1 MKSILLFITV
11 FVLSGTDII
20 AQTVSREIPSE
31 KIDSDNIIPFVDS
44 LRHRILSDT
53 LKFHRKDLSHVNGRT
68 KNRNPYSM
76 LITVNM
82 KYSYRLDIV
91 ENHLVTEF
99 ANEILNSKN
108 IKSITVVT
116 KDNAPILGGYMASE
130 GWIFITLKPKI
141 KLDFEVGG
149 LKYRKG
155 KKRKGGDNFLQRK
168 KGELMIRT

>member
-1 MKSILLFITV
+1 MKWIYLILTVSILL
-11 FVLSGTDII
+11 GTDLI
-20 AQTVSREIPSE
+20 AQSESQEIPSE
-31 KIDSDNIIPFVDS
+31 IIDAKNIHPFVDS
-44 LRHRILSDT
+44 LRQKILSDT
-53 LKFHRKDLSHVNGRT
+53 LKFDRKDLSHVNGRT

-99 ANEILNSKN
+99 SNEILNSKN
-108 IKSITVVT
+108 IESITFVT

-168 KGELMIRT
+168 KGELMIRA